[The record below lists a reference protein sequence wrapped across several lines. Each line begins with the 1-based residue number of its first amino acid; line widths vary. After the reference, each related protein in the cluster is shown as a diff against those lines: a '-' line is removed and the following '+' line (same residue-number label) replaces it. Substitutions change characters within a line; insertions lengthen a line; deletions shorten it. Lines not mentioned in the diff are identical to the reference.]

1 MHRDNLERGILELRE
16 EVVAMSG
23 KVCRAIRDSIAHLG
37 SRDLDAAGRLVEA
50 DEEINRMRYDIEEK
64 CLTLV
69 ATQQPVAGD
78 LRSLFSILEI
88 ATEVE
93 RIGDYAKGI
102 ARISIAIGGRP
113 LRRPIVTIPIA
124 ADKVV
129 QMLEASMRALVSS
142 SPELAREVAARDREI
157 DLLNDRIQREILT
170 FVMEDHR
177 EIAEALHL
185 NWITHNLERAGDRI
199 VNICERI
206 VFTATGEFRD
216 LDEEPAAAGS

>member
-16 EVVAMSG
+16 QIVGMSG
-23 KVCRAIRDSIAHLG
+23 SVVEAMRESMRVLR
-37 SRDLDAAGRLVEA
+37 SRDADAAGKLVEA
-50 DEEINRMRYDIEEK
+50 DESINTVRYDIEEK
-64 CLTLV
+64 CLTLI

-102 ARISIAIGGRP
+102 ARISIAMGEKP
-113 LRRPIVTIPIA
+113 LARNMVTIPIA
-124 ADKVV
+124 AEKVCL
-129 QMLEASMRALVSS
+129 MLEDAMKAFVASSA
-142 SPELAREVAARDREI
+142 EAAREVAARDSEI
-157 DLLNDRIQREILT
+157 DQLNDKIQRVILT

-177 EIAEALHL
+177 TIAEALHL
-185 NWITHNLERAGDRI
+185 TWVSHNIERAGDRI

-206 VFTATGEFRD
+206 AFTETGEFREFD
-216 LDEEPAAAGS
+216 